1 MFILKKNKIRIS
13 ILTLVFLFSY
23 SALAIDTKQGQTKKP
38 KNKLSKILALPDPVT
53 NNAVTLA
60 TVSKQTF
67 LYSFNGLAQGKTYK
81 DIHNKA
87 YSINLA
93 SGEQKRLAFA
103 PGSKGTLASI
113 AVTINNRILLIG
125 GYTVAADHSELSTPQ
140 IVEYLPSEDRY
151 QLITKM
157 PVPVDDTVALVY
169 QQRYLYLIS
178 GWHDT
183 DNVDLVQVYDLREDH
198 WFNATPFPGA
208 PVFGH
213 AGGIVDS
220 QFVITDGVKVNLVV
234 GGNRQYEPSSENWFG
249 KIDPL
254 NPANI
259 QWKKIKKHP
268 FKPLYRMASTGIKS
282 RNEIVFAG
290 GSDNPY
296 NYNGI
301 GYNGEPSKPS
311 SAVFSFDLANSSWT
325 IYQELTNPSMD
336 HRGLLNHNDELYIL
350 GGMGDKQKVLSRISH
365 FQLNKVNK
373 ENNK

>member
-1 MFILKKNKIRIS
+1 MFILKNNKTGIS
-13 ILTLVFLFSY
+13 ILTLVFLFSN
-23 SALAIDTKQGQTKKP
+23 SALAVDAKQEKIEKL
-38 KNKLSKILALPDPVT
+38 KNIRTKILALPDPVT

-67 LYSFNGLAQGKTYK
+67 LYSFNGLAQGKTHK

-93 SGEQKRLAFA
+93 SGEQKRLSLV
-103 PGSKGTLASI
+103 PGGKGALASI

-125 GYTVAADHSELSTPQ
+125 GYTVAADHSEISTPQ
-140 IVEYLPSEDRY
+140 IVEYLPMEDIY
-151 QLITKM
+151 QLVTKM

-183 DNVDLVQVYDLREDH
+183 DNVDLVQVYDLKQDR
-198 WFNATPFPGA
+198 WFNATPYPGA

-213 AGGIVDS
+213 AGGIVDN
-220 QFVITDGVKVNLVV
+220 QFIIADGVKVNAVV
-234 GGNRQYEPSSENWFG
+234 DGKRQYGPSNENWLG
-249 KIDPL
+249 KINL
-254 NPANI
+254 KNPA
-259 QWKKIKKHP
+259 KIEWEKIEKHP

-296 NYNGI
+296 NYNGM
-301 GYNGEPSKPS
+301 GYNDEASEPS
-311 SAVFSFDLANSSWT
+311 SAVFSFDLSNLSWT
-325 IYQELTNPSMD
+325 VYQSLINPSMD
-336 HRGLLNHNDELYIL
+336 HRGLLSHNDELYIL
-350 GGMGDKQKVLSRISH
+350 GGMGEKQKVLSRISY
-365 FQLNKVNK
+365 FQLN
-373 ENNK
+373 ETNNQ